1 MRLFIKRHAWLPTFV
16 SYVLS
21 AAAFYPLLMGIC
33 WIVDTVSPRV

>member
-1 MRLFIKRHAWLPTFV
+1 MRKFFTKYGVAI
-16 SYVLS
+16 SYVIS